1 MRIRSFPCWQR
12 GIATDLPGVWPQSL
26 TGRTLD
32 CMGMGAELVLLAID
46 NKRGEIRNSR
56 YVAFAVAAAELI
68 ELALTECIALSG
80 GRLTVLSRD
89 GAANAGLTAALTKI
103 ADSRQPVTVSAW
115 LGRRGELGRVRDCV
129 LELERAGAVEVDDLS
144 KSVAGEQAM
153 HVRIADPKLAQAAV
167 DRLVAVARGALTGAA
182 DEAFAALADAAGL
195 TPAHL
200 RGLSSRRA
208 RARISTLTAHHVE
221 PPAEPGR
228 TVLAIARAAVQTMAG
243 TARRAGSGGP
253 IGSMA
258 IPIDKQFVMRQDIQ
272 AALRD
277 PNIP

>member
-1 MRIRSFPCWQR
+1 
-12 GIATDLPGVWPQSL
+12 
-26 TGRTLD
+26 
-32 CMGMGAELVLLAID
+32 MGMGAELVLLAID

-68 ELALTECIALSG
+68 ELALTERIALSG
-80 GRLTVLSRD
+80 GRLTVLRMD
-89 GAANAGLTAALTKI
+89 GVADPGLAAVLTKI
-103 ADSRQPVTVSAW
+103 ADSQRPVTVAAW

-129 LELERAGAVEVDDLS
+129 LELERAGVVGVDDLS

-153 HVRIADPKLAQAAV
+153 QVRVAEPKPAQAAL
-167 DRLVAVARGALTGAA
+167 DRFIAVARGTQTGAA
-182 DEAFAALADAAGL
+182 DEAFAALAAAAGL
-195 TPAHL
+195 AQAHL
-200 RGLSSRRA
+200 RGLSNRRA
-208 RARISTLTAHHVE
+208 RARISTLTAHRAE
-221 PPAEPGR
+221 PPTEPSR
-228 TVLAIARAAVQTMAG
+228 TVLAIARAAAQAMAE

-253 IGSMA
+253 VGSMA